1 MQQYLNL
8 IKYVMHEGVD
18 KKDRTGVGT
27 RSAFGTQLKFDL
39 TKGFPAVTTKK
50 LAWRAVVSE
59 LLWFIEGSTNERR
72 LCKILHGTDKEA
84 YRTIWTDNFENQGKA
99 LGYTDG
105 ELGRIYG
112 YQWRYWNGI
121 TDQIQ
126 NAIDLIKNDPF
137 SRRIIVNAWNASD
150 LDKMALPPCHVLYQ
164 FNVEPDEQGKPAYL
178 SLLWYQRSVDLGLG
192 LPFNIASYALLT
204 HIIARITGLSPKK
217 LVFSGGDTHIYLNH
231 MDALKKQIARKPYAL
246 PTLRMPDIKSLKDLE
261 ACKVSDFV
269 LEGYTCHK
277 PLYMQMAV

>member
-1 MQQYLNL
+1 M
-8 IKYVMHEGVD
+8 
-18 KKDRTGVGT
+18 
-27 RSAFGTQLKFDL
+27 
-39 TKGFPAVTTKK
+39 
-50 LAWRAVVSE
+50 
-59 LLWFIEGSTNERR
+59 
-72 LCKILHGTDKEA
+72 
-84 YRTIWTDNFENQGKA
+84 
-99 LGYTDG
+99 
-105 ELGRIYG
+105 
-112 YQWRYWNGI
+112 
-121 TDQIQ
+121 
-126 NAIDLIKNDPF
+126 
-137 SRRIIVNAWNASD
+137 
-150 LDKMALPPCHVLYQ
+150 
-164 FNVEPDEQGKPAYL
+164 VEPDKQGKPAYL

-204 HIIARITGLSPKK
+204 HIVARITGLSPKK